1 MSDLIVDDDL
11 LKKSAK
17 ALKKIQYEFEHTE
30 KHQKDLR
37 GIWGSSQIT
46 SAMDAFADNWDY
58 HRKQL
63 LEALKSV
70 GGLTEECHKAFRDLD
85 YELEKS
91 TKGKSK
97 ARKGS
102 GE

>member
-1 MSDLIVDDDL
+1 MSDLTVDGDL
-11 LKKSAK
+11 LKKSSK

-37 GIWGSSQIT
+37 GIWGSGQIT

-63 LEALKSV
+63 LEAIKSV
-70 GGLTEECHKAFRDLD
+70 GELTEECHKAFRELD
-85 YELEKS
+85 HELEKS
-91 TKGKSK
+91 TKGKTK
-97 ARKGS
+97 ARTGT

>member
-1 MSDLIVDDDL
+1 MTDLTVDDDL

-37 GIWGSSQIT
+37 GIWGSSHIT

-58 HRKQL
+58 RRKQL
-63 LEALKSV
+63 LGGIKGV
-70 GGLTEECHKAFRDLD
+70 GELTEECHKAFKDLD
-85 YELEKS
+85 RELEKS

-97 ARKGS
+97 ARKGP